1 MLNMKYI
8 RACLGHSLISERIFC
23 EDYEKDREIEL
34 VDSQRELH
42 SDLVYIGTQEQIR
55 NVLASAPSADPSA
68 LLIAAEAAE
77 AIPDELVCGQK
88 ISLIETSLSLA
99 ECYNLIN
106 GIMRRQRRWQ
116 RELREMKI
124 SPSAQLI
131 MEYLSDESG
140 ASVFLIDP
148 DGFVVAGCNR
158 LSGRIPVFRSLVGE
172 GRLSAAQLSSLK
184 ADSELHDGYGRI
196 VFPNYDLT
204 VYSRTIHVKDSY
216 VMLLFVYEKPVMPFD
231 LRSLTNYSEEPLA
244 LALHA
249 LGSRDLSEE
258 DRRFKQLW
266 NDILDKRFN
275 NSSEIRDELVKFSVK
290 PLAFSRVLLIGI
302 EKPASRMADIIAELH
317 KIFPA
322 SHIAAEESEIV
333 VVLYHPKRIFSLD
346 LENDLRLKAF
356 LEKYDAYLSYSGAT
370 RDFIKLG
377 SQYRLARQILTLGKQ
392 LELEPN
398 ERIFTH
404 ERYSVYCIIEL
415 CAQRYCSVY
424 GNNDIILLNH
434 PAIIHLTRYDRDH
447 NNNLRD
453 VLYVYLMNDCSIS
466 KTAAK
471 TFMHRNTI
479 FNKLKKIEDLIN
491 INFEDG
497 AIRQQLLFSC
507 QLILYYERV
516 MGLRLNLD
524 GGKNA

>member
-1 MLNMKYI
+1 MFNLKYI
-8 RACLGHSLISERIFC
+8 RACLGDSLISEKLFPA
-23 EDYEKDREIEL
+23 DFEKNREIEL
-34 VDSQRELH
+34 LDSQRALQ
-42 SDLVYIGTQEQIR
+42 SDLIYIGTQKQVR
-55 NVLASAPSADPSA
+55 DVLASNPDVEPSA
-68 LLIAAEAAE
+68 LVITAEAAE
-77 AIPDELVCGQK
+77 PLPDELTSGFK
-88 ISLIETSLSLA
+88 ISFIETSLSLA

-116 RELREMKI
+116 RELQGMKS
-124 SPSAQLI
+124 SPSTQMI
-131 MEYLSDESG
+131 MEYLSEESG

-148 DGFVVAGCNR
+148 EGFVVAGCNK
-158 LSGRIPVFRSLVGE
+158 LSSRIPVFRSLVGE
-172 GRLSAAQLSSLK
+172 GRLSAGQLSSLK
-184 ADSELHDGYGRI
+184 SDSELHDGYGRI
-196 VFPNYDLT
+196 SFPNYDLT
-204 VYSRTIHVKDSY
+204 VYSRTIPIKESY
-216 VMLLFVYEKPVMPFD
+216 VMLIFIYERPVMPFD

-244 LALHA
+244 LSLLA

-275 NSSEIRDELVKFSVK
+275 NSSEIRDELIKYPTK
-290 PLAFSRVLLIGI
+290 PLAFSRVILIGF
-302 EKPASRMADIIAELH
+302 EKPTSRTAEIIAELH
-317 KIFPA
+317 KIFPI
-322 SHIAAEESEIV
+322 SHIAAEESEMV
-333 VVLYHPKRIFSLD
+333 VVLYHPKRLFSLE

-370 RDFIKLG
+370 REYIKLG
-377 SQYRLARQILTLGKQ
+377 SQYRLARQILTLGRQ

-404 ERYSVYCIIEL
+404 EKYSVYCIIEL

-479 FNKLKKIEDLIN
+479 FNKLKKIEELID